1 MTICKGLSAYLDPDA
16 IITSIVPEYKLKLG
30 KDAPPLDL
38 ARPLKQWTLAP
49 HVQKWE
55 GLRTFHVLAR
65 EWDGRLILSS
75 DGTPMFRPRSMSYD
89 EAVAVNITSG
99 ETNSMPALYM
109 RIAPDPMPYKLPEG
123 RRLKLYTK
131 ESLPSQF
138 SMQALFNGSDQ
149 VFVVDLDL
157 LEAEEAALPS
167 NENILKELKTI
178 NEKLDIL
185 LSK

>member
-1 MTICKGLSAYLDPDA
+1 MDPDTILTGVA
-16 IITSIVPEYKLKLG
+16 TEYKLKLG

-38 ARPLKQWTLAP
+38 TRPLKQWTLAP
-49 HVQKWE
+49 HVPKWE
-55 GLRTFHVLAR
+55 GLRTFQVLAR
-65 EWDGRLILSS
+65 EWDGKLILNA

-89 EAVAVNITSG
+89 EAVAVNVTTG
-99 ETNSMPALYM
+99 EANSMPALYS
-109 RIAPDPMPYKLPEG
+109 RIAADPLPYKLPEG
-123 RRLKLYTK
+123 KRLKLYPK
-131 ESLPSQF
+131 ETLPPQF
-138 SMQALFNGSDQ
+138 SMQALFSGSDQ

-178 NEKLDIL
+178 NQKLDIL